1 MPDLES
7 IKRFD
12 LNRAPRKQFPL
23 LMPLIWLLSFPDY
36 WKHKSKI
43 IKTGME
49 GLKPPYL
56 LLCNHN
62 AFLDFK
68 IASVAVFPHR
78 TNNVVAIDGFLKRE
92 WLLRAVGCIGKRK
105 FTNDISLIRN
115 LMQVIKNKNIAV
127 VYPEARYSLCG
138 TNAILPGSLGK
149 LVKLLNVDVVTL
161 ITHGHHI
168 DSPFWHLGSRG
179 VQTVADMTCLISK
192 DELADLSADEIN
204 GKIEKAFYYDDFAW
218 QKKNGIRIS
227 QLNRAEGLHKVLYQ
241 CPHCKTEYRMDS
253 QGSELFCKHCGKV
266 WEMTEL
272 GELKAKNGETEFA
285 HIPDWYEW
293 EREQVRAEIETGTY
307 HFSDQ
312 VIVRSLPNAK
322 GYIEIGLAEFVHNM
336 NGFTVKG
343 EYEGKPYFMEKSP
356 QSQYSCHIEYEYL
369 GKFGDCIDL
378 NTLKDTWYC
387 YPQGKNFSVTKIAL
401 ATEEMY
407 KYYRGKEIYPLPVAK
422 TAVY

>member
-1 MPDLES
+1 MQDHET

-12 LNRAPRKQFPL
+12 LNKEPKKQNLL

-36 WKHKSKI
+36 WKHKAKI

-105 FTNDISLIRN
+105 FTNDVSLIRN
-115 LMQVIKNKNIAV
+115 LMKVIKNKNIAV

-138 TNAILPGSLGK
+138 TNAVLPGSLGK
-149 LVKLLNVDVVTL
+149 LVKLLGVDVVTL

-179 VQTVADMTCLISK
+179 VQTQAHMTHLIK
-192 DELADLSADEIN
+192 KEELNNLTTDDIN
-204 GKIEKAFYYDDFAW
+204 DKIEKTFVYDDFAW
-218 QKKNGIRIS
+218 QKKNRIRIT
-227 QLNRAEGLHKVLYQ
+227 QPDRAEGLHKVLYQ
-241 CPHCKTEYRMDS
+241 CPHCKAEYRMDTK
-253 QGSELFCKHCGKV
+253 GSELFCKACGKV

-272 GELKAKNGETEFA
+272 GELQAKSGVTEFA

-293 EREQVRAEIETGTY
+293 EREQVRAEIEEGRY
-307 HFSDQ
+307 HFIDK

-322 GYIEIGLAEFVHNM
+322 GYIELGIADFTHDM

-343 EYEGKPYFMEKSP
+343 ERGGTPFMMEKSP
-356 QSQYSCHIEYEYL
+356 QSLYSCHIEYEYL
-369 GKFGDCIDL
+369 GKFGDCVDL
-378 NTLKDTWYC
+378 NTLRDTWYC
-387 YPQGKNFSVTKIAL
+387 YPQGENFSVTKIAL

-407 KYYRGKEIYPLPVAK
+407 KYFRKKEASPQPACQ
-422 TAVY
+422 